1 MIAVFLVLIEKHK
14 TRFLSILVNNS
25 LYLSKLILFKDSFL
39 TLNTIVMKNEG
50 FTITND
56 LYATQFQ
63 RFLNLCID
71 LMFIYIIVLS
81 LGTTIILVALSAN
94 NFALTN
100 WVENMAILEVSFYS
114 AIVAFL
120 YYYFTEV
127 YFSRTIAKL
136 ITHTIV
142 VNADGSKPSG
152 KRFFIRTCCRFIPFE
167 AFTYFGEIP
176 RGWHDSF
183 SETYVVKK
191 RKLNKMKKDL
201 NTLTN
206 AVEA

>member
-1 MIAVFLVLIEKHK
+1 MK
-14 TRFLSILVNNS
+14 T
-25 LYLSKLILFKDSFL
+25 
-39 TLNTIVMKNEG
+39 EG
-50 FTITND
+50 FTITEE
-56 LYATQFQ
+56 LCATQFQ

-94 NFALTN
+94 NFELSN
-100 WVENMAILEVSFYS
+100 WVENLSIFEIGFYS

-127 YFSRTIAKL
+127 YLSRTIAKL

-142 VNADGSKPSG
+142 VNTEGSKPS
-152 KRFFIRTCCRFIPFE
+152 KKSFFIRTCCRFIPFE
-167 AFTYFGEIP
+167 AFTFFNEVP

-191 RKLNKMKKDL
+191 RKLNKMRKHS
-201 NTLTN
+201 NTLKD
-206 AVEA
+206 VIEA